1 MNTLTPDQAAAIASG
16 VYFLRESTVS
26 ESVARNRVLGSEGLF
41 SVTDSSRFEGFSG
54 GLYGFKMLSGFG
66 YIAEGIGKH
75 QGEILVAT
83 RGTAIAIDWLTNA
96 SVGLQRGPGG
106 ELVHVG
112 FHEAWKS
119 MAPDI
124 SRFLR
129 GRHPSVIH
137 CVGHSLGGALATLNA
152 DYFSS
157 IRAGK
162 VKLYTFGSPRV
173 GTSMFAQSLDHRVG
187 AASIRRTFHCAD
199 VVPMVP
205 LFPFFHVPAATPG
218 YQLGNGSRGLVSSQ
232 AHDMEKSYTAGVS
245 GQSWTALRNRDLGND
260 HKMNVQLWLEQVS
273 AGSTGIVMGSTR
285 VLAMI
290 CNALAWLLDKA
301 AMLLFSGLSTGI
313 TASLTVLDQ
322 LALLLARGAALS
334 NEISTHLATVIAA
347 IFCFLGRSMVA
358 GASMTVSFI
367 RWVLDLF
374 CHWVATVAGRALSAL
389 R

>member
-1 MNTLTPDQAAAIASG
+1 MNTLTPDQAAAIAKG
-16 VYFLRESTVS
+16 VYFLRDQTVRESI
-26 ESVARNRVLGSEGLF
+26 AQRDVLGSEGVF
-41 SVTDSSRFEGFSG
+41 NVTDDSRFEGFSG
-54 GLYGFKMLSGFG
+54 GLYGFKVLSGFG

-83 RGTAIAIDWLTNA
+83 RGTTIATDWLTNA

-106 ELVHVG
+106 EWVHVG

-119 MAPDI
+119 FAPDV

-137 CVGHSLGGALATLNA
+137 CVGHSLGGALATLSA

-187 AASIRRTFHCAD
+187 AANMHRTFHCAD
-199 VVPMVP
+199 LVPMVP
-205 LFPFFHVPAATPG
+205 LFPFFHVPATTSG
-218 YQLGNGSRGLVSSQ
+218 YQLGNGSRGLVSSG
-232 AHDMEKSYTAGVS
+232 AHNMEKSYIPGVS
-245 GQSWTALRNRDLGND
+245 GQSWTALRNRDLSND
-260 HKMNVQLWLEQVS
+260 RKMNVQLWLEQAS
-273 AGSTGIVMGSTR
+273 AGSGGIMMGSAW

-290 CNALAWLLDKA
+290 CKALAWLLDKA
-301 AMLLFSGLSTGI
+301 ALLVFSGLSAGM
-313 TASLTVLDQ
+313 TASLTLLDQ

-334 NEISTHLATVIAA
+334 GEISSHLATIITVI
-347 IFCFLGRSMVA
+347 FRFVGRSAVA
-358 GASMTVSFI
+358 GTAITVGFI
-367 RWVLDLF
+367 RWVLDLLY
-374 CHWVATVAGRALSAL
+374 HWVATVAGRALSAL